1 MIMAKEKTFIHPYI
15 PNSVPEIKAEMLKSI
30 GVEDVKTLYQE
41 IPERLRFKRK
51 LNLPEPFLAEQD
63 LKKHVKSILSKN
75 KTCEESLNFLGGG
88 CWQHYVPAV
97 VDEIVKRSEVVTA
110 YAGEEYADL
119 GKFQLFFEYQS
130 QLGELVGMDVVCL
143 PIYSWGPAAG
153 NAIRMASRITGRNEV
168 LLPKTLSPERLATI
182 RTLCQPVTMP
192 GHIDAK
198 LISYDTKTGLLDL
211 DDLKSQISSR
221 TAAVYIENP
230 SYLGF
235 IESEG
240 KKISEIAHANGA
252 ESIVGVD
259 PISLGVLAA
268 PAHYGA
274 DIVVGTA
281 QTLGMHMNCGGG
293 MLGFIATR
301 DEEKYVAEYPALIVS
316 ITSTIEE
323 GEYGFGWCTWD
334 RTSYSVRD
342 DLGQIRNESKD
353 FTGTSSNLWAI
364 GAAVYMA
371 LMGPKGFKELGEL
384 IIQKSHY
391 AVKLLSEIKG
401 VKVILSPNIFKEFVV
416 NFDETSKNVADINKA
431 LLEHNIFGGKDIS
444 KEFPELGN
452 SALYCVTEIHSQD
465 DIEKLANTL
474 KEVLA
479 K

>member
-1 MIMAKEKTFIHPYI
+1 MAKEKPFIHPYI
-15 PNSVPEIKAEMLKSI
+15 PNSVPAIKAEMLKSI
-30 GVEDVKTLYQE
+30 GVEDVETLYQE

-51 LNLPEPFLAEQD
+51 LNLPKPFLAESE
-63 LKKHVKSILSKN
+63 LKKHVKDILSKN
-75 KTCEESLNFLGGG
+75 RTCEENLNFLGGG

-97 VDEIVKRSEVVTA
+97 CDEIVGRSEVLTA
-110 YAGEEYADL
+110 YAGEGYADL
-119 GKFQLFFEYQS
+119 GKFQMFFEYQS

-143 PIYSWGPAAG
+143 PIYSWGTAAG
-153 NAIRMASRITGRNEV
+153 NAVRMASRITGRNEV
-168 LLPKTLSPERLATI
+168 LLPKTVSPERLATI

-192 GHIDAK
+192 GHIDIK
-198 LISYDTKTGLLDL
+198 LIGYDVKTGLLDL
-211 DDLKSQISSR
+211 EDLKNQISSR

-235 IESEG
+235 IENQG
-240 KKISEIAHANGA
+240 KEISEIAHANGA

-268 PAHYGA
+268 PVDYGA

-281 QTLGMHMNCGGG
+281 QTLGIHMNCGGG

-301 DEEKYVAEYPALIVS
+301 DEAKYVAEYPALMVT
-316 ITSTIEE
+316 ITRTMEE
-323 GEYGFGWCTWD
+323 EEYGFGWCTWD

-371 LMGPKGFKELGEL
+371 LMGPQGFEEIGKL
-384 IIQKSHY
+384 IIQRSHY
-391 AVKLLSEIKG
+391 ASKLLSEIKG
-401 VKVILSPNIFKEFVV
+401 VKVLLSSNSFKEFVV
-416 NFDETSKNVADINKA
+416 NFDETGKSVKAINKA
-431 LLEHNIFGGKDIS
+431 LLEYNIFGGKDIS
-444 KEFPELGN
+444 EEFPELGN
-452 SALYCVTEIHSQD
+452 SALYCVTEMHSQN

-474 KEVLA
+474 KEVLV

>member
-1 MIMAKEKTFIHPYI
+1 MAKEKPFIHPYI
-15 PNSVPEIKAEMLKSI
+15 PNSAPAIKAAMLEAI
-30 GVEDVKTLYQE
+30 GVEKVETLYQE
-41 IPERLRFKRK
+41 IPESLRFNQK

-63 LKKHVKSILSKN
+63 LKKHVKSILFKN
-75 KTCEESLNFLGGG
+75 KTCEENLNFLGGG

-97 VDEIVKRSEVVTA
+97 CDEIVSRSEVLTA
-110 YAGEEYADL
+110 YAGEEYGDL
-119 GKFQLFFEYQS
+119 GKFQMFFEYQS

-143 PIYSWGPAAG
+143 AVYSWGQAAG

-168 LLPKTLSPERLATI
+168 LLPKTVSPERLATVK
-182 RTLCQPVTMP
+182 TLCQPATMP
-192 GHIDAK
+192 GHIDIK
-198 LISYDTKTGLLDL
+198 LIDYDTRTGLLAL
-211 DDLKSQISSR
+211 DDLKSKISSR

-235 IESEG
+235 IENQG

-252 ESIVGVD
+252 ESIIGVD

-268 PAHYGA
+268 PADYGA
-274 DIVVGTA
+274 DIVIGTA
-281 QTLGMHMNCGGG
+281 QTLGIHMNCGGG

-301 DEEKYVAEYPALIVS
+301 DEEKYVAEYPALMVS
-316 ITSTIEE
+316 IAGTVEE

-353 FTGTSSNLWAI
+353 FIGTSSNLWSI

-371 LMGPKGFKELGEL
+371 LMGPHGFEEIGKL
-384 IIQKSHY
+384 IIQRSHY
-391 AVKLLSEIKG
+391 AMNLLSKIKG
-401 VKVILSPNIFKEFVV
+401 VKILLSPNTFKEFVV
-416 NFDETSKNVADINKA
+416 NFDETDKSVKDINKA
-431 LLEHNIFGGKDIS
+431 LLEYNIFGGKDIS

-452 SALYCVTEIHSQD
+452 SALYCVTEIHNQK
-465 DIEKLANTL
+465 DIESLANAL
-474 KEVLA
+474 QEVLA